1 MVTWTAHDPSKGVRE
16 ALAADCVNGDA
27 RANAVRSGFS
37 VEAGMLE
44 IQWDLLNLS
53 IRNNFFLISKY
64 YAK

>member
-1 MVTWTAHDPSKGVRE
+1 METMVTWTAHDPSKGVRE

-44 IQWDLLNLS
+44 IQ
-53 IRNNFFLISKY
+53 
-64 YAK
+64 